1 VHVHAQMF
9 VIINF
14 VLSLYWHFFSLNRAD
29 GRRNGIWVDC
39 AFLAWPPSPSSESET
54 LLELWSV
61 RIQFVASARYKPLI
75 FWSCINSF
83 LTHNNVV

>member
-1 VHVHAQMF
+1 VHVHAHMF

-39 AFLAWPPSPSSESET
+39 AFLAWPPSPSS
-54 LLELWSV
+54 
-61 RIQFVASARYKPLI
+61 
-75 FWSCINSF
+75 
-83 LTHNNVV
+83 